1 MFVQPLEM
9 CPGGL
14 EREIWLEND
23 GSETFTPHTVTSSA
37 DGVVAVVAADM
48 DGDSDIDLV
57 VASYLDDTIAWFDN
71 DGSEVFTE
79 RVITSAANGAW
90 FIVVADVDGDTNL
103 DVVAANWFDAE
114 VAWYESDGGGI
125 PAFAEHIV
133 SSSVSGASSVFVV
146 DIDGDTDNDILATS
160 SGNDQVLW
168 FENDGAESFSQNVVT
183 SSADGVR
190 RVVAADVDGD
200 SDLDILAAAT
210 NSDEVAWYESD
221 GAADPTFTP
230 HTVTNAA
237 DAAQA
242 VVTADLD
249 GDSDPDVIATGF
261 NDDQVAW
268 YENDGGLLSPVSTNE
283 DTALVFSTG
292 NSNLIATS
300 DVDVGA
306 NDVQI
311 TLTATNGT
319 LTLNGTTGLAFTTGD
334 GTDDATMVFTGGVG
348 NVNTALDGISF
359 TPTLD
364 YTGSAS
370 VQIDTNDQGFTG
382 SGGGKT
388 DTDHVRIS
396 VGAVNDP
403 PTISDITDKATNEDK
418 STGAIAFTIGDAE
431 TPAASLTVTGSSS
444 DQTLVPNGNLVF
456 GGSGTSRNVTIT
468 PAAELSGTST
478 ITVTVSDGTNTAT
491 DTFVLTVNAVNDPPT
506 ISDITD
512 KATNEDTSTGAI
524 AFTIGDIETAPASL
538 TVSGTSSDQGV
549 VADGSIVF
557 GGSGASRTLTI
568 TPVADASGTAT
579 IAVTVSDGTANTTD
593 TFVLTVNAVNDP
605 PTISDITDQATNE
618 DTATGAIAFTI
629 GDTETAPA
637 SLTVSG
643 TSSDQG
649 VVADGSI
656 VFGGSGASRTVT
668 ITPVADATGT
678 ATITVTVSDG
688 TDTATDTFVLTVNA
702 VNDPPTISDITDK
715 ATNEDTSTGAIAFTI
730 GDIETA
736 PASLTVSGTSSDQG
750 VVANADIVFG
760 GSGASRTVTITPVA
774 DATGTS
780 TITVTVNDG
789 TTNTTDTFVLTVNA
803 VNDPPT
809 ISDITDQ
816 ATNEDTATGAIAFTI
831 GDVETPA
838 ASLTVSGTSSDQGVV
853 ADGSIVFGGS
863 GASRT
868 VTITPVAEASGTA
881 TITVTVNDG
890 TTNTTDTFVLT
901 VNAVNDPPTISDIT
915 DKATNEDTSTGAIA
929 FTIGDVETP
938 AASLTVSGT
947 SSDQGVVAN
956 ADIVFGG
963 SGASRTVTITPVA
976 DASGT
981 ATITVTVN
989 DGTTTTTDT
998 FVLTVNAVNDVPTIS
1013 DITDQ
1018 ATNED
1023 TATGPIAF
1031 TIGDVETTP
1040 ASLTVSGTS
1049 SDQGVVANADIVF
1062 GGSGASRTVTVTPV
1076 ANASGT
1082 ATITVTVSDGTDT
1095 ATDTFVLTVNA
1106 VNDVPTISDITDQA
1120 TPEDTPT
1127 GAIAFTIGDV
1137 ETAPASLTV
1146 SGTSS
1151 NQTLVTNGNLV
1162 FGGSGA
1168 SRTVTITP
1176 ENEQSGTTTITTT
1189 VSDGSDTATDT
1200 FVLTV
1205 TNVNDP
1211 PTISDI
1217 TDQATNENTATD
1229 PIAFTIGDVETA
1241 PGALTVTGSTSD
1253 QTLVP
1258 NANLVFG
1265 GSGASRTVTI
1275 TPGTD
1280 ETGTATITITV
1291 SDGVNDTT
1299 DTFDL
1304 TVTVNTVPTISA
1316 IGDQATPEDTATGP
1330 IAFTVGDAET
1340 AAADLVVTATSNDQT
1355 VAPDG
1360 NITIGGSGAS
1370 RTVDIAPAADQN
1382 GIVTIT
1388 VTVDDGQDTT
1398 TETFDLDVQAV
1409 NDVPTISDVTDQS
1422 TPEDT
1427 PAGPFAFTVGDV
1439 ETAPGSLVVT
1449 GSSSNQAVVPNG
1461 NITFGGSGASRTVT
1475 VTPASNQSGTATI
1488 TVTVSD
1494 GTDTATDTFDLTV
1507 TAVNDPPTISDI
1519 TNQATPENTALGPVG
1534 FTIADVETP
1543 AASLTVT
1550 GSSSDQGLIPNGNLV
1565 FGGSG
1570 ASRTITITPAA
1581 DQSGTATITV
1591 TVSDGTA
1598 TGTDSF
1604 DVTVTAVNDPPTIS
1618 DITDQATPEDTA
1630 AGPLAFTVGD
1640 TETAPGSLVVTGSS
1654 SDQGVV
1660 ANGDITFGGSGASR
1674 TVTVTPV
1681 TDASGTATITVTVS
1695 DGTDTTTDT
1704 FVLTVNAVNDPPT
1717 ISDITNQ
1724 STPED
1729 TATSP
1734 LGFTIGDVETAPA
1747 SLTVTGSSDDQTL
1760 IPDGNIVFGGSGAS
1774 RTVTITPAA
1783 DQTGTATITVTVSDG
1798 TDTATDTFDLTVTAV
1813 NDPPTI
1819 SDIGNQSTPANTPT
1833 GALAFTIGDAETAP
1847 ASLTVTGSSSDQ
1859 TLVPDG
1865 NLVFGGSGASR
1876 TVTITPATDQ
1886 SGTATITITV
1896 SDGTATTT
1904 DTFDLTVTNVLPTI
1918 SDILDQSTPT
1928 NTSTGAIAFTVGDA
1942 ETAPASL
1949 TLAGTSSDQ
1958 TLVPDDNLVFGG
1970 SGASRTISILPA
1982 GNQSGVATI
1991 TVTVS
1996 DGTDTATDTFL
2007 LTVTNQV
2014 PTISDITDQS
2024 TPANTS
2030 TGALAFTVGDSE
2042 TAPASLTV
2050 SGSSSDQTLVPD
2062 DNLVFGG
2069 SGANRTISIL
2079 PAGDQYGTATITV
2092 TVSDGSD
2099 TATDTFVLT
2108 VSNTAPTISDISDTG
2123 TPMNTSTGP
2132 LAFTVGDTET
2142 APASLTV
2149 SGSSSEQ
2156 TLVPDDNLVF
2166 GGSGANRTV
2175 SILPAGDQSGSATI
2189 TITVSDGTS
2198 TATDTFVLS
2207 VSGTPPTISDI
2218 TNQTTPENTATGPI
2232 AFLVGDAET
2241 PAASLTVS
2249 GSSSDQTLIP
2259 DDNLVFGGAGASR
2272 TITITPAGSQTGT
2285 ATITVTVSDG
2295 AETATDTVVL
2305 TVGANAAPTISNLG
2319 NQSTPVETA
2328 TGALAFTVGD
2338 AETPVASLTVTGSS
2352 SDQTV
2357 VPGANV
2363 VLGGSG
2369 ASRTVTITPAASQT
2383 GSTTITLTVSD
2394 GSLTAT
2400 DSFVLTV
2407 GGNAAPTI
2415 STITDQVTPEDTAT
2429 GAIAFTVSDADTA
2442 VADLT
2447 VSGSGSD
2454 TSLVPTANLIF
2465 GGTGATRTVSITP
2478 AADATGTATVT
2489 VTVSDGTATT
2499 TGTFDLTLTAVNDAP
2514 TVTAINDQVT
2524 GKNTSTGA
2532 LALTMADVDTP
2543 LGSLTMATSS
2553 SNQAVV
2559 PDAQIVDAHVTPS
2572 DVTLTVTPAT
2582 DATGTATITVTVS
2595 DGVASETTSF
2605 DVTVMQGYELTISQ
2619 AGSGTGRIVS
2629 DPAGIDCGG
2638 TCTAE
2643 FSGGV
2648 PVTLQPQPDAGSVFS
2663 GWTGPHDC
2671 AHGTVTLGSDMSC
2684 VARFTV
2690 QTVFSPSEQVDFNG
2704 DGLTDAQWYEAATG
2718 EWGQEFAD
2726 GAGGFSR
2733 QHGFVGLGWTVTPG
2747 DFDGNGLTDLLLYN
2761 PATGAWRQALTDG
2774 RGGFAYH
2781 DGQWA
2786 AGWELLS
2793 LLLNGD
2799 LRTDLLL
2806 YNPATGAQYGAVTTG
2821 PGSFVYTQ
2829 ETWAAGWEITRAHWT
2844 GGTAHDLF
2852 LYNPATGAWGQL
2864 TNDATGRYHWTGTQ
2878 VPAGTAS
2885 LGTVQ
2890 GWSPGW
2896 TIVPANLDGN
2906 ALTDLVLYERTSG
2919 VWIEAFGT
2927 GGGFT
2932 FQSGQWGPGWTVHV
2946 ADITGDGQDDVFLY
2960 DQPTGAWVEARN
2972 VGVGQFD
2979 LTQGTWLPGYAL
2991 HIMQLDANAPC
3002 DMLLYEAATGNWH
3015 TGLRTGPG
3023 TYTAA
3028 WGGTDHTGLALVTQV
3043 PATLALPP
3051 APPPLPLPMLTA
3063 AP

>member
-1 MFVQPLEM
+1 M
-9 CPGGL
+9 
-14 EREIWLEND
+14 
-23 GSETFTPHTVTSSA
+23 
-37 DGVVAVVAADM
+37 
-48 DGDSDIDLV
+48 
-57 VASYLDDTIAWFDN
+57 
-71 DGSEVFTE
+71 
-79 RVITSAANGAW
+79 
-90 FIVVADVDGDTNL
+90 
-103 DVVAANWFDAE
+103 
-114 VAWYESDGGGI
+114 
-125 PAFAEHIV
+125 
-133 SSSVSGASSVFVV
+133 
-146 DIDGDTDNDILATS
+146 
-160 SGNDQVLW
+160 
-168 FENDGAESFSQNVVT
+168 
-183 SSADGVR
+183 
-190 RVVAADVDGD
+190 
-200 SDLDILAAAT
+200 
-210 NSDEVAWYESD
+210 
-221 GAADPTFTP
+221 
-230 HTVTNAA
+230 
-237 DAAQA
+237 
-242 VVTADLD
+242 
-249 GDSDPDVIATGF
+249 
-261 NDDQVAW
+261 
-268 YENDGGLLSPVSTNE
+268 
-283 DTALVFSTG
+283 
-292 NSNLIATS
+292 IATS

-403 PTISDITDKATNEDK
+403 PTISDITDKATNEDT

-1176 ENEQSGTTTITTT
+1176 ENEQSGTTTITIT

-1519 TNQATPENTALGPVG
+1519 TNQATPEDTALGPVG

-1734 LGFTIGDVETAPA
+1734 IGFTIGDVETAPA

-2014 PTISDITDQS
+2014 PTISDNHGPVD
-2024 TPANTS
+2024 A
-2030 TGALAFTVGDSE
+2030 GEHVDRRARVH
-2042 TAPASLTV
+2042 
-2050 SGSSSDQTLVPD
+2050 
-2062 DNLVFGG
+2062 GG
-2069 SGANRTISIL
+2069 RQR
-2079 PAGDQYGTATITV
+2079 D
-2092 TVSDGSD
+2092 
-2099 TATDTFVLT
+2099 
-2108 VSNTAPTISDISDTG
+2108 
-2123 TPMNTSTGP
+2123 
-2132 LAFTVGDTET
+2132 
-2142 APASLTV
+2142 
-2149 SGSSSEQ
+2149 
-2156 TLVPDDNLVF
+2156 
-2166 GGSGANRTV
+2166 
-2175 SILPAGDQSGSATI
+2175 
-2189 TITVSDGTS
+2189 
-2198 TATDTFVLS
+2198 
-2207 VSGTPPTISDI
+2207 
-2218 TNQTTPENTATGPI
+2218 
-2232 AFLVGDAET
+2232 
-2241 PAASLTVS
+2241 
-2249 GSSSDQTLIP
+2249 
-2259 DDNLVFGGAGASR
+2259 GAGE
-2272 TITITPAGSQTGT
+2272 P
-2285 ATITVTVSDG
+2285 DG
-2295 AETATDTVVL
+2295 E
-2305 TVGANAAPTISNLG
+2305 
-2319 NQSTPVETA
+2319 
-2328 TGALAFTVGD
+2328 
-2338 AETPVASLTVTGSS
+2338 
-2352 SDQTV
+2352 
-2357 VPGANV
+2357 
-2363 VLGGSG
+2363 
-2369 ASRTVTITPAASQT
+2369 R
-2383 GSTTITLTVSD
+2383 
-2394 GSLTAT
+2394 
-2400 DSFVLTV
+2400 
-2407 GGNAAPTI
+2407 
-2415 STITDQVTPEDTAT
+2415 
-2429 GAIAFTVSDADTA
+2429 
-2442 VADLT
+2442 
-2447 VSGSGSD
+2447 
-2454 TSLVPTANLIF
+2454 
-2465 GGTGATRTVSITP
+2465 
-2478 AADATGTATVT
+2478 
-2489 VTVSDGTATT
+2489 
-2499 TGTFDLTLTAVNDAP
+2499 
-2514 TVTAINDQVT
+2514 
-2524 GKNTSTGA
+2524 K
-2532 LALTMADVDTP
+2532 
-2543 LGSLTMATSS
+2543 
-2553 SNQAVV
+2553 
-2559 PDAQIVDAHVTPS
+2559 
-2572 DVTLTVTPAT
+2572 
-2582 DATGTATITVTVS
+2582 
-2595 DGVASETTSF
+2595 
-2605 DVTVMQGYELTISQ
+2605 
-2619 AGSGTGRIVS
+2619 
-2629 DPAGIDCGG
+2629 
-2638 TCTAE
+2638 
-2643 FSGGV
+2643 
-2648 PVTLQPQPDAGSVFS
+2648 LQRPDAG
-2663 GWTGPHDC
+2663 
-2671 AHGTVTLGSDMSC
+2671 A
-2684 VARFTV
+2684 
-2690 QTVFSPSEQVDFNG
+2690 
-2704 DGLTDAQWYEAATG
+2704 
-2718 EWGQEFAD
+2718 
-2726 GAGGFSR
+2726 
-2733 QHGFVGLGWTVTPG
+2733 
-2747 DFDGNGLTDLLLYN
+2747 
-2761 PATGAWRQALTDG
+2761 
-2774 RGGFAYH
+2774 
-2781 DGQWA
+2781 
-2786 AGWELLS
+2786 
-2793 LLLNGD
+2793 
-2799 LRTDLLL
+2799 
-2806 YNPATGAQYGAVTTG
+2806 
-2821 PGSFVYTQ
+2821 
-2829 ETWAAGWEITRAHWT
+2829 
-2844 GGTAHDLF
+2844 
-2852 LYNPATGAWGQL
+2852 
-2864 TNDATGRYHWTGTQ
+2864 
-2878 VPAGTAS
+2878 
-2885 LGTVQ
+2885 
-2890 GWSPGW
+2890 
-2896 TIVPANLDGN
+2896 
-2906 ALTDLVLYERTSG
+2906 
-2919 VWIEAFGT
+2919 
-2927 GGGFT
+2927 
-2932 FQSGQWGPGWTVHV
+2932 
-2946 ADITGDGQDDVFLY
+2946 
-2960 DQPTGAWVEARN
+2960 
-2972 VGVGQFD
+2972 
-2979 LTQGTWLPGYAL
+2979 
-2991 HIMQLDANAPC
+2991 
-3002 DMLLYEAATGNWH
+3002 
-3015 TGLRTGPG
+3015 
-3023 TYTAA
+3023 
-3028 WGGTDHTGLALVTQV
+3028 
-3043 PATLALPP
+3043 
-3051 APPPLPLPMLTA
+3051 
-3063 AP
+3063 